1 MTFGIKR
8 ILVEIIAPLRVGQ
21 EDRFVNWTSSG
32 LLQFQEAWG
41 IATSILKDLHQE
53 RTEGLV

>member
-1 MTFGIKR
+1 M
-8 ILVEIIAPLRVGQ
+8 EIIAPLRVGQ